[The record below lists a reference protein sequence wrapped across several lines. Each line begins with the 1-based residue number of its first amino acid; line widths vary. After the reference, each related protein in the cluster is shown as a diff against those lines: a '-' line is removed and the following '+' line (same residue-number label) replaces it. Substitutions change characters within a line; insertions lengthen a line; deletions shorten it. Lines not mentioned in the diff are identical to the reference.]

1 MSTTDQIEDPQ
12 RSLDQIP
19 ATRALIDQLYSCG
32 KINRQAR
39 NAALQHLI
47 PHTQWG
53 IWASR
58 LLLGL
63 GVCLV
68 LSGVI
73 YFFAFNW
80 AKLLPAHKLGGI
92 QFAIIASIIAAC
104 VCGLNRLS
112 GQLALISASVFVG
125 VFLAVF
131 GQIYQTGADAYQLFM
146 VWSLLILGWTILSRF
161 AAHWVLWLVV
171 FNVFLGLWWEQVPTA
186 RSWIGPD
193 WSPLIL
199 PLLACFNGLVL
210 CTRELLS
217 QRSAS
222 SYDWLS
228 AKWTR
233 WIILIPILTLLNIP
247 ILLLIV
253 SPDLAYEGVFIGSFV
268 GAIGHICVYV
278 YYRKIVKDIWS
289 LAAIT
294 ISALIIV
301 EILTIRV
308 LFEILMDEEELG
320 LLLMGI
326 VTIGIITGF
335 TMYLRYLTRTL
346 QHENKVSVTT
356 LPAKSTATSVTTED
370 TGPSND

>member
-1 MSTTDQIEDPQ
+1 MNTTEQIEPPPQ
-12 RSLDQIP
+12 SLDQIP
-19 ATRALIDQLYSCG
+19 VTRALIDQLYSYG

-104 VCGLNRLS
+104 VCGLPRLS

-125 VFLAVF
+125 AFLAVF

-146 VWSLLILGWTILSRF
+146 VWSLLIFGWTILSRF
-161 AAHWVLWLVV
+161 AAHWVLWLVI
-171 FNVFLGLWWEQVPTA
+171 FNVFLGLWWEQVPIS

-210 CTRELLS
+210 CTREILS
-217 QRSAS
+217 NKTSFR
-222 SYDWLS
+222 WLA

-233 WIILIPILTLLNIP
+233 WIILIPILVLLNIP
-247 ILLLIV
+247 ILLLIAD
-253 SPDLAYEGVFIGSFV
+253 PDQAYEGVFIGSFV

-278 YYRKIVKDIWS
+278 YYRKIVRDIWS

-301 EILTIRV
+301 ETLAIRV

-335 TMYLRYLTRTL
+335 TMYLRHLTRVLNEEDKKQST
-346 QHENKVSVTT
+346 EK
-356 LPAKSTATSVTTED
+356 PAISEKED
-370 TGPSND
+370 MGASDA